1 MLFYFCKIDYNRFTY
16 IFSTYGNSTD
26 DCGPE
31 PLLPP
36 EAGEKRKQIRILIW
50 KRHLFILSPDA
61 EAVKGLIS

>member
-36 EAGEKRKQIRILIW
+36 EAGEKRKQIRIFPVGNAIS
-50 KRHLFILSPDA
+50 LFYRLT
-61 EAVKGLIS
+61 LRL